1 MSSIEPDDSSGEMDG
16 AKEVAG
22 GLIVAC
28 GNAAILLELIEE
40 LLDQVTCPVQV
51 LVIFTWLFAAAF
63 GRNHD
68 AFARVLQGIDDPF
81 LGIVSFIGD
90 DGSGGRARQ

>member
-1 MSSIEPDDSSGEMDG
+1 MSSIEPNNGGGEIDG
-16 AKEVAG
+16 TEEVAG
-22 GLIVAC
+22 GLVVAG
-28 GNAAILLELIEE
+28 GNAAILLELVEE

-51 LVIFTWLFAAAF
+51 LVIFARLFAAAL

-81 LGIVSFIGD
+81 LGIVSFVGD
-90 DGSGGRARQ
+90 DGGSWRVR